1 MGSTRFRLAAA
12 VAALAAL
19 GACVPEG
26 MMMATSAA
34 PAAPAATPA
43 APDAAEYA
51 ARADNGFAVP
61 AIPVDQVPPQYLRQ
75 TVAYA
80 SDFAPGTIFI
90 DPSQKVLYY
99 VTDAKTAVRY
109 GIAVGKEGFGWSGE
123 ANVAEKK
130 LWPTWTPPKEM
141 IARKPELAKWEAGQ
155 PGGPTNPLGARA
167 IYLNTNGVDYGYR
180 IHGTPDWKSI
190 GTNASS
196 GCIRMFNQD
205 VMDLYGRVQGGER
218 VIVLTSNG
226 AMPTGL
232 TLPPKP
238 KVAAPKPAAP
248 VAAPVPAE
256 PQIVAP
262 PLPPLLPPP
271 VFTTTTL

>member
-1 MGSTRFRLAAA
+1 MVAAA
-12 VAALAAL
+12 TAMMAL

-34 PAAPAATPA
+34 PAASA
-43 APDAAEYA
+43 APATADATEYA
-51 ARADNGFAVP
+51 ARADNGFSVP

-75 TVAYA
+75 TVAYT
-80 SDFAPGTIFI
+80 SDFTPGTIVI

-99 VTDAKTAVRY
+99 VTGPKSAVRY

-141 IARKPELAKWEAGQ
+141 IARKPELAKWEKGQ

-180 IHGTPDWKSI
+180 IHGTPEWKSI
-190 GTNASS
+190 GSNASS

-205 VMDLYGRVQGGER
+205 VIDLYGRVQGGER
-218 VIVLTSNG
+218 VIVLTSTG
-226 AMPTGL
+226 EMPTKL

-238 KVAAPKPAAP
+238 KAATPKPAAP
-248 VAAPVPAE
+248 AAVEAPAATPE
-256 PQIVAP
+256 LP
-262 PLPPLLPPP
+262 PLPAMLPPP

>member
-1 MGSTRFRLAAA
+1 MAFARFGIVAAA
-12 VAALAAL
+12 TAMMAL

-34 PAAPAATPA
+34 PASTAAPATADAT
-43 APDAAEYA
+43 EYA
-51 ARADNGFAVP
+51 ARADNGFNVP
-61 AIPVDQVPPQYLRQ
+61 AIPVEQVPPQYLRQ
-75 TVAYA
+75 TVAYT
-80 SDFAPGTIFI
+80 SDFAPGTIVI

-99 VTDAKTAVRY
+99 VTGPKSAVRY

-141 IARKPELAKWEAGQ
+141 IARKPELAKWEKGQ

-180 IHGTPDWKSI
+180 IHGTPEWKSI
-190 GTNASS
+190 GSNASS

-205 VMDLYGRVQGGER
+205 VIDLYGRVQGGER
-218 VIVLTSNG
+218 VIVLTSTG
-226 AMPTGL
+226 EIPTKL

-238 KVAAPKPAAP
+238 KAAAPKATAPAAVEATP
-248 VAAPVPAE
+248 PATIE
-256 PQIVAP
+256 VP
-262 PLPPLLPPP
+262 PLPAMLPPP

>member
-1 MGSTRFRLAAA
+1 MVSTRLRLTAMAAA
-12 VAALAAL
+12 LMAL

-34 PAAPAATPA
+34 PAATPA
-43 APDAAEYA
+43 PPDTTQYA

-75 TVAYA
+75 TVAYT
-80 SDFAPGTIFI
+80 SDFAPGTIVI

-99 VTDAKTAVRY
+99 VTGPKSAVRY
-109 GIAVGKEGFGWSGE
+109 GIAVGREGFGWSGE

-141 IARKPELAKWEAGQ
+141 IARKPELAQWEKGQ

-180 IHGTPDWKSI
+180 IHGTPEWKSI

-205 VMDLYGRVQGGER
+205 VIDLYGRVQGGER
-218 VIVLTSNG
+218 VIVLTSTG
-226 AMPTGL
+226 EMPTGL

-248 VAAPVPAE
+248 AAVE
-256 PQIVAP
+256 PTPPSTIEVP

>member
-1 MGSTRFRLAAA
+1 MVSTRLRLTAMAAA
-12 VAALAAL
+12 LMAL

-34 PAAPAATPA
+34 PAATPA
-43 APDAAEYA
+43 PPDTTQYA

-75 TVAYA
+75 TVAYT
-80 SDFAPGTIFI
+80 SDFAPGTIVI

-99 VTDAKTAVRY
+99 VTGPKSAVRY

-180 IHGTPDWKSI
+180 IHGTPEWKSI

-205 VMDLYGRVQGGER
+205 VMDLYSRVQGGER
-218 VIVLTSNG
+218 VIVLTSTG
-226 AMPTGL
+226 AMPTQL

-238 KVAAPKPAAP
+238 KVAAAPKPAA
-248 VAAPVPAE
+248 APPAE
-256 PQIVAP
+256 PEMP
-262 PLPPLLPPP
+262 PLPAMLPPP
-271 VFTTTTL
+271 VFTTTVL

>member
-1 MGSTRFRLAAA
+1 MVSTRLRLAATA
-12 VAALAAL
+12 AALMAL

-34 PAAPAATPA
+34 PAATAGPA
-43 APDAAEYA
+43 APDATQYA
-51 ARADNGFAVP
+51 ARADNGFTVP
-61 AIPVDQVPPQYLRQ
+61 AIPVEQVPPQLLRQ

-80 SDFAPGTIFI
+80 SDFTPGTIVI

-99 VTDAKTAVRY
+99 VTGPKSAVRY

-123 ANVAEKK
+123 SNVAEKK

-180 IHGTPDWKSI
+180 IHGTPEWKSI

-218 VIVLTSNG
+218 VIVLTSTG
-226 AMPTGL
+226 EMPTAL

-248 VAAPVPAE
+248 AAAAPVPE
-256 PQIVAP
+256 VEVP